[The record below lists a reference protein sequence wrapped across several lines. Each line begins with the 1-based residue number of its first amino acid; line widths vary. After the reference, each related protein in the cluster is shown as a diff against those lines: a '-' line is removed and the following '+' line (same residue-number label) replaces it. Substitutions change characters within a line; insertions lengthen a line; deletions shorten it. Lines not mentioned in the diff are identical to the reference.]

1 MEFNVETLIKLITED
16 KLILIPVLFFI
27 GLVIKNTLLIAD
39 RFIPI
44 ILIILGI
51 AFSVAMSGIN
61 IDSVIQG
68 VLVSGASVLANEV
81 KKQAKRKDV

>member
-1 MEFNVETLIKLITED
+1 MEFNIETLIKLITED
-16 KLILIPVLFFI
+16 KLILIPVLFFV
-27 GLVIKNTLLIAD
+27 GYVIKHTLLIAD

-81 KKQAKRKDV
+81 KKQAKRGDV